1 MGQLIYLIGASGSGK
16 DSIMQAVR
24 EQISDE
30 IPTLFAHR
38 YITRPAELG
47 GENYISLTEKE
58 FVIRQNAG
66 LFAMHWKSHGYC
78 YGIGNEIKN
87 WLNNGFNVV
96 VNGSREYLPVASSLF
111 PNLLVTLV
119 TVSENVLRQRLI
131 QRGRES
137 MEEIEK
143 RLERAKAF
151 NVDHHNLIT
160 ISNDGLLEDSVKS
173 FIDILTGATKSS
185 SIADLQINN

>member
-24 EQISDE
+24 ERISDE

-78 YGIGNEIKN
+78 YGIGTEIKN

-151 NVDHHNLIT
+151 KVNHHNLIT
-160 ISNDGLLEDSVKS
+160 ISNDGLLEDSIKC